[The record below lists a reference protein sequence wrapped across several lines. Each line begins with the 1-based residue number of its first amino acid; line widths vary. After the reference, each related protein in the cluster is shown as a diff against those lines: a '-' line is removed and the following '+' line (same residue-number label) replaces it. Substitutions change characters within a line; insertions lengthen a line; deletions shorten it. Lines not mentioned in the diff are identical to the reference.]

1 MEILKIIVSTIIL
14 AIVSA
19 LVFFAL
25 YFFFPTL
32 SYSWFGVSARQPEF
46 VSSPGMEDVSYE
58 EKEEDQVYSEPERKI
73 AGHSSHEEEIDTF
86 LSSSEGKTA
95 MKAISIDVENLS
107 DEEKSSLIS
116 SLSSLIEETGESLST
131 LFSGSEIRKHLSG
144 EVSEAFSSVISSFKG
159 A

>member
-32 SYSWFGVSARQPEF
+32 SFSWFGVSASHPEF
-46 VSSPGMEDVSYE
+46 GSSAEAETVSHE
-58 EKEEDQVYSEPERKI
+58 ERKEAQVYSEIEGEKTDS
-73 AGHSSHEEEIDTF
+73 SSHEDEIDTF

-95 MKAISIDVENLS
+95 MKAISIDIENLS
-107 DEEKSSLIS
+107 EEEKSSLIS

-131 LFSGSEIRKHLSG
+131 LFSRSEIRKHLSG